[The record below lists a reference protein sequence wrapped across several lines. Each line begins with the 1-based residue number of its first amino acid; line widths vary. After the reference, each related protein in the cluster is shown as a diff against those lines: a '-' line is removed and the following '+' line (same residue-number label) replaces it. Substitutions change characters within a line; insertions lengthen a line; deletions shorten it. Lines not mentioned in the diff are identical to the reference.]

1 MTAVLGAVAV
11 LALGSA
17 VFFAVRCAL
26 LKRSLRRANGELAEI
41 VRGLEDNRIV
51 KLPQPDKD
59 LEALLGTV
67 NHALAAV
74 REQGVAYARHEAELK
89 AQVESIS
96 HDLRTPLTAIVGYLA
111 LLDEEGMDADTRASL
126 ATVRR
131 KADALQRLIAQFYEL

>member
-74 REQGVAYARHEAELK
+74 HDA
-89 AQVESIS
+89 VEFAL
-96 HDLRTPLTAIVGYLA
+96 HVVQHHATPFSFSS
-111 LLDEEGMDADTRASL
+111 R
-126 ATVRR
+126 
-131 KADALQRLIAQFYEL
+131 

>member
-26 LKRSLRRANGELAEI
+26 LKRSLRQANKELAEI

-67 NHALAAV
+67 NQALAAV
-74 REQGVAYARHEAELK
+74 RGGCVRAPRGRAEGPGGIHQPRPPHAADGYRGVL
-89 AQVESIS
+89 
-96 HDLRTPLTAIVGYLA
+96 G
-111 LLDEEGMDADTRASL
+111 ASG
-126 ATVRR
+126 
-131 KADALQRLIAQFYEL
+131 

>member
-67 NHALAAV
+67 NQAFAAV

-89 AQVESIS
+89 APGGIHQPRPP
-96 HDLRTPLTAIVGYLA
+96 HAADGYRGVL
-111 LLDEEGMDADTRASL
+111 GASG
-126 ATVRR
+126 
-131 KADALQRLIAQFYEL
+131 

>member
-51 KLPQPDKD
+51 KLP
-59 LEALLGTV
+59 
-67 NHALAAV
+67 
-74 REQGVAYARHEAELK
+74 
-89 AQVESIS
+89 
-96 HDLRTPLTAIVGYLA
+96 
-111 LLDEEGMDADTRASL
+111 
-126 ATVRR
+126 
-131 KADALQRLIAQFYEL
+131 

>member
-11 LALGSA
+11 LALGAA

-41 VRGLEDNRIV
+41 VRSLEDNRIV

-67 NHALAAV
+67 NQALAAV

-89 AQVESIS
+89 ARWNPS
-96 HDLRTPLTAIVGYLA
+96 
-111 LLDEEGMDADTRASL
+111 
-126 ATVRR
+126 ATTSARR
-131 KADALQRLIAQFYEL
+131 

>member
-26 LKRSLRRANGELAEI
+26 LKRSLWRANGELAEI

-67 NHALAAV
+67 NQALAAV
-74 REQGVAYARHEAELK
+74 REQGGCVRAPRGRAEGPGGIHQPRPPH
-89 AQVESIS
+89 AA
-96 HDLRTPLTAIVGYLA
+96 DGYRGVL
-111 LLDEEGMDADTRASL
+111 GASG
-126 ATVRR
+126 
-131 KADALQRLIAQFYEL
+131 